1 MGRALADVGLTPMR
15 ILLFLLALL
24 PMVARAANPA
34 FQDFNAT
41 QFATNG
47 FKVALTNGVI
57 ATNLTGIG
65 SMTLN
70 TSPVLTNVPSGTAS
84 ASGTAGRV
92 PVFNTTTSL
101 VNSAFSSTST
111 NGSLSGGFSADNG
124 VFTNALTL
132 GGTGVVRGGGTAGKI
147 PVMTGTNALGD
158 SAFSS
163 TGTNGSLAG
172 VFSANGGAFSNTLT
186 LSGSTVLTNVPAGTA
201 SASGTANLMAKF
213 TNPTN
218 LGNSSV
224 TDNGTSVTMTE
235 PLLFS
240 ADNTLDIGASNA
252 TRAARIWV
260 GSEFLAP
267 RGTNTAPGFGFA
279 AVTNTGVYLDGNSL
293 GFTVGTGGVGFSYR
307 NSGGSDY
314 ALLTTSVFRMRNDA
328 FITFYSTT
336 TPVTGGGSDDTLI
349 SRESAAIFQFGADA
363 ATPVV
368 QTLKGPDGSGTD
380 KPGTN
385 FTIAP
390 SRGTGTG
397 GGGTFY
403 VATAGP
409 GAASAATQN
418 VLTNRL
424 SVDNQGSVA
433 ISNFNGT
440 ATALVGSSA
449 SNTLS
454 TVTLGSGLTL
464 SAGTLT
470 SAGDSSG
477 TNIVTLAQ
485 TGTNVTAMDFSLVQ
499 NGGLFKLSLTNNA
512 FIPTPSNVGTTTFK
526 HCWLAV
532 QQPSTGTCFVTW
544 TNASFGAP
552 EGQSLI
558 NDTNNGSVVYYE
570 MVTDPFTNMVQVWM
584 STRMKL
590 MP

>member
-1 MGRALADVGLTPMR
+1 MR
-15 ILLFLLALL
+15 KLLLLLALL
-24 PMVARAANPA
+24 PMVARAATPA
-34 FQDFNAT
+34 FTDFNVT
-41 QFATNG
+41 QFGVVGN
-47 FKVALTNGVI
+47 KVYLTNGVI

-224 TDNGTSVTMTE
+224 TDNGTSVTFTE

-240 ADNTLDIGASNA
+240 ADNTLDIGATNA
-252 TRAARIWV
+252 TRPRDIYVGRQVLAAI
-260 GSEFLAP
+260 
-267 RGTNTAPGFGFA
+267 GTNSQPSYSFATA
-279 AVTNTGVYLDGNSL
+279 TNMGMYVQ
-293 GFTVGTGGVGFSYR
+293 GTGLGL
-307 NSGGSDY
+307 SGGAGASIAMRTPTGLDIG
-314 ALLTTSVFRMRNDA
+314 LFTTSVFRQRSD
-328 FITFYSTT
+328 TFLSWYSST
-336 TPVTGGGSDDTLI
+336 TPVIGGGSDDTLI
-349 SRESAAIFQFGADA
+349 SREAAAIFQLGADA
-363 ATPVV
+363 ATPIV

-380 KPGTN
+380 KPATN
-385 FTIAP
+385 FTVAP
-390 SRGTGTG
+390 GRGTGTG

-403 VATAGP
+403 IATAGP
-409 GAASAATQN
+409 GAASASTQN

-454 TVTLGSGLTL
+454 TVTLGTGL
-464 SAGTLT
+464 SF
-470 SAGDSSG
+470 SSG
-477 TNIVTLAQ
+477 TLNASALTTAVTTLAYSGTTNITGFNALNNGQ
-485 TGTNVTAMDFSLVQ
+485 TFILTVTNNCFFGTATFSNLPNSTTNQFYTLGLKMDATGGYTVGFSNAIVAWADGFVPVVKTNANAISYLYFHT
-499 NGGLFKLSLTNNA
+499 GLFTNG
-512 FIPTPSNVGTTTFK
+512 TLVGTPNLNVF
-526 HCWLAV
+526 
-532 QQPSTGTCFVTW
+532 
-544 TNASFGAP
+544 
-552 EGQSLI
+552 
-558 NDTNNGSVVYYE
+558 
-570 MVTDPFTNMVQVWM
+570 
-584 STRMKL
+584 
-590 MP
+590 

>member
-1 MGRALADVGLTPMR
+1 MDLMIIAVL
-15 ILLFLLALL
+15 
-24 PMVARAANPA
+24 
-34 FQDFNAT
+34 
-41 QFATNG
+41 QFG
-47 FKVALTNGVI
+47 Q
-57 ATNLTGIG
+57 
-65 SMTLN
+65 
-70 TSPVLTNVPSGTAS
+70 
-84 ASGTAGRV
+84 
-92 PVFNTTTSL
+92 
-101 VNSAFSSTST
+101 
-111 NGSLSGGFSADNG
+111 
-124 VFTNALTL
+124 
-132 GGTGVVRGGGTAGKI
+132 
-147 PVMTGTNALGD
+147 D
-158 SAFSS
+158 SA
-163 TGTNGSLAG
+163 
-172 VFSANGGAFSNTLT
+172 
-186 LSGSTVLTNVPAGTA
+186 
-201 SASGTANLMAKF
+201 
-213 TNPTN
+213 
-218 LGNSSV
+218 
-224 TDNGTSVTMTE
+224 
-235 PLLFS
+235 
-240 ADNTLDIGASNA
+240 
-252 TRAARIWV
+252 
-260 GSEFLAP
+260 
-267 RGTNTAPGFGFA
+267 
-279 AVTNTGVYLDGNSL
+279 
-293 GFTVGTGGVGFSYR
+293 
-307 NSGGSDY
+307 
-314 ALLTTSVFRMRNDA
+314 
-328 FITFYSTT
+328 
-336 TPVTGGGSDDTLI
+336 TLI
-349 SRESAAIFQFGADA
+349 
-363 ATPVV
+363 V
-368 QTLKGPDGSGTD
+368 QMLKGPDGSGTD

-385 FTIAP
+385 FTVAP
-390 SRGTGTG
+390 GRGTGTG

-403 VATAGP
+403 IATAGP